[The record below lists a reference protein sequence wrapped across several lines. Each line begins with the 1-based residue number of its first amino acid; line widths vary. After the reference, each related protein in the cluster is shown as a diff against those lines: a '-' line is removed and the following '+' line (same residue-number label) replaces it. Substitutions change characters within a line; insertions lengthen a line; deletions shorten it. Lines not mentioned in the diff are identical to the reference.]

1 MTDEIISYVENNKV
15 VFVGSELVE
24 IFSKYFRNIVQNLG
38 IDGLTNISS
47 DNDTATTGKGMEK
60 YQYHPNIK
68 VIQKNIDSNN
78 NFPLDLVN
86 PECITKITHQVS
98 QQGNIPTKIIKVNKD
113 LFHVL
118 FPRALTML

>member
-1 MTDEIISYVENNKV
+1 
-15 VFVGSELVE
+15 
-24 IFSKYFRNIVQNLG
+24 
-38 IDGLTNISS
+38 
-47 DNDTATTGKGMEK
+47 MEK

>member
-1 MTDEIISYVENNKV
+1 MTDEIISYAENNKF

-47 DNDTATTGKGMEK
+47 DNNTATTGKGMEK

-86 PECITKITHQVS
+86 PECISKITHQVT
-98 QQGNIPTKIIKVNKD
+98 QQGNIPTKIIKLIKTFFMFYFRE
-113 LFHVL
+113 L
-118 FPRALTML
+118 